1 MRMRKSFVAEASVHE
16 AHGSAFASHAR
27 HATRIAKD
35 SYSASK
41 AALND
46 GVRAAWPAWEAM
58 GVRGLLLHPG
68 GIATQMIT
76 LEGWTCAAGPAAR
89 RRPTAPRGSD
99 ARSISV
105 PRRLLSAAASWT
117 PSRGAASRG
126 DDGRAGQRV

>member
-68 GIATQMIT
+68 GIATQMN
-76 LEGWTCAAGPAAR
+76 
-89 RRPTAPRGSD
+89 PRGLDVRGRPSGKTAADSAEGIRRAVDQCAKTPSLCGRFLD
-99 ARSISV
+99 AITGRSI
-105 PRRLLSAAASWT
+105 PW
-117 PSRGAASRG
+117 
-126 DDGRAGQRV
+126 